1 MMDKDRQEGLSYCL
15 GYARDYTLQQLRRN
29 ERIGRGFTRMHADQ
43 QLEARDPISLTSS

>member
-29 ERIGRGFTRMHADQ
+29 ERIGRGLRGCTRIRKREGTRP
-43 QLEARDPISLTSS
+43 LSCYS